1 MAVQDFITNPNMQ
14 IGPDL
19 LQDPAILDLL
29 GQESVLDKVFDPSVF
44 TPGTSLAGSVLPG
57 DPFMQNITPDP
68 LQSFIQAG
76 IADNKR
82 PVYSGTNL
90 AGMVGPIATGQEY
103 AKSIA
108 GGMPFEQ
115 VVAPGMSFS
124 PEFPMGYTQADL
136 TAPVI
141 PPIVDDGPTPPPII
155 DLPPPDAPPID
166 APPIFLPT
174 PLPQVITP
182 DPIQYRGGT
191 PGFDFRGTG
200 SPFPTKLVPGVEKPT
215 PPISIGGPG
224 GLDVEGIRGLLQDI
238 GFIQEAPTFDP
249 TPLEERIRLL
259 EQREIPMFDPSGLQ
273 QQIGGLQEQIGG
285 IPQFDP
291 SGLQEQITA
300 LQERPTFDPTD
311 IRERIGL
318 LETREMPQFDP
329 SGIYSQIGGLQEQI
343 TGIPQFDPSTLQEQ
357 ITTLQ
362 QRPGFD
368 PSGLQEQI
376 GLLQEQILNVPQFD
390 PSDLQ
395 RQIDI
400 NRQIIGDIPTYDDA
414 ALRERLA
421 VLENQQ
427 PMPLPEISITMPEP
441 IYSALPVGPSIP
453 FDPTKPPPPISIGG
467 PGLGP
472 VAPVVSAPVVTTP
485 VPIVDQIVSPIR
497 TGRSPVR
504 AMPVGLMSR

>member
-44 TPGTSLAGSVLPG
+44 TPRTSLAGSVLPG
-57 DPFMQNITPDP
+57 DPFMQDITPDP

-76 IADNKR
+76 IADNKT
-82 PVYSGTNL
+82 PAFSGTNL

-103 AKSIA
+103 ARSIA

-166 APPIFLPT
+166 APPIFLP
-174 PLPQVITP
+174 PRLPEVITP
-182 DPIQYRGGT
+182 DPIQYAGGSPT
-191 PGFDFRGTG
+191 FDYRGTG
-200 SPFPTKLVPGVEKPT
+200 SPFPTTLLPEVEKPT

-259 EQREIPMFDPSGLQ
+259 EQRERPTFDPSGLQ
-273 QQIGGLQEQIGG
+273 QQI
-285 IPQFDP
+285 
-291 SGLQEQITA
+291 TA
-300 LQERPTFDPTD
+300 LRERPTFDPTD

-318 LETREMPQFDP
+318 LETREIPQFDP
-329 SGIYSQIGGLQEQI
+329 SGIYGQIGGLQEQI
-343 TGIPQFDPSTLQEQ
+343 
-357 ITTLQ
+357 
-362 QRPGFD
+362 
-368 PSGLQEQI
+368 
-376 GLLQEQILNVPQFD
+376 LNLPQFD

-472 VAPVVSAPVVTTP
+472 VAPVVSAPTPVVSAPVVTTP
-485 VPIVDQIVSPIR
+485 APIVDQIVSPIR

-504 AMPVGLMSR
+504 AMPIGLMSR

>member
-57 DPFMQNITPDP
+57 DPFMQDITPDL
-68 LQSFIQAG
+68 LQSFIRAG
-76 IADNKR
+76 IADNKT
-82 PVYSGTNL
+82 PAFSGTNL
-90 AGMVGPIATGQEY
+90 AGMIGPIATGQAY
-103 AKSIA
+103 AQSIA

-141 PPIVDDGPTPPPII
+141 PPIVDDDPTPPPII

-166 APPIFLPT
+166 APPIFLP
-174 PLPQVITP
+174 PRLPEVITP
-182 DPIQYRGGT
+182 DPIQYAGGT
-191 PGFDFRGTG
+191 PGFDFRGET
-200 SPFPTKLVPGVEKPT
+200 LKPT
-215 PPISIGGPG
+215 PPISIGGPE

-259 EQREIPMFDPSGLQ
+259 EQRETPM
-273 QQIGGLQEQIGG
+273 
-285 IPQFDP
+285 FDP

-329 SGIYSQIGGLQEQI
+329 SGIYSQIGGLQQQI
-343 TGIPQFDPSTLQEQ
+343 GGIPQFDPSG
-357 ITTLQ
+357 LQ
-362 QRPGFD
+362 Q
-368 PSGLQEQI
+368 QI
-376 GLLQEQILNVPQFD
+376 GLLQEQILNLPQFD

-472 VAPVVSAPVVTTP
+472 VAPVVSAPTPVVSAPVVTTP
-485 VPIVDQIVSPIR
+485 TPIVDQIVSPIR

-504 AMPVGLMSR
+504 AMPIGLMSR

>member
-19 LQDPAILDLL
+19 LEDPAILDLL
-29 GQESVLDKVFDPSVF
+29 GQEGVMDKVFDPSVF
-44 TPGTSLAGSVLPG
+44 TPGTSLVGSVLPG
-57 DPFMQNITPDP
+57 DPFMQDITPDL
-68 LQSFIQAG
+68 LQGFIRAG
-76 IADNKR
+76 IADNKT
-82 PVYSGTNL
+82 PAFSGTNL
-90 AGMVGPIATGQEY
+90 AGMVGPIATGQAY
-103 AKSIA
+103 AQSIA
-108 GGMPFEQ
+108 EGLPFEQ

-166 APPIFLPT
+166 APPIFLP
-174 PLPQVITP
+174 PQLPGVITP
-182 DPIQYRGGT
+182 DPIQYAGGSPT
-191 PGFDFRGTG
+191 FDYTGTG
-200 SPFPTKLVPGVEKPT
+200 SPFPTTLLPEVEKPT

-238 GFIQEAPTFDP
+238 GLIQEAPT
-249 TPLEERIRLL
+249 
-259 EQREIPMFDPSGLQ
+259 
-273 QQIGGLQEQIGG
+273 
-285 IPQFDP
+285 
-291 SGLQEQITA
+291 
-300 LQERPTFDPTD
+300 
-311 IRERIGL
+311 
-318 LETREMPQFDP
+318 
-329 SGIYSQIGGLQEQI
+329 
-343 TGIPQFDPSTLQEQ
+343 
-357 ITTLQ
+357 
-362 QRPGFD
+362 
-368 PSGLQEQI
+368 
-376 GLLQEQILNVPQFD
+376 FD

-400 NRQIIGDIPTYDDA
+400 NRQIIRDIPTYDDA

-453 FDPTKPPPPISIGG
+453 FDPTKPPPPMSIGG

-472 VAPVVSAPVVTTP
+472 VAPVVTTP
-485 VPIVDQIVSPIR
+485 APIVDQIVSPIR

>member
-1 MAVQDFITNPNMQ
+1 MQ

-29 GQESVLDKVFDPSVF
+29 GQEGVLDKVFDPSVF
-44 TPGTSLAGSVLPG
+44 TPGVSLSGSVLPG

-90 AGMVGPIATGQEY
+90 AGMVGPIATGQAY
-103 AKSIA
+103 AQSIA

-124 PEFPMGYTQADL
+124 PEFPMGYTQFDL
-136 TAPVI
+136 TPSVT
-141 PPIVDDGPTPPPII
+141 PPIVDDSPTPPPII

-166 APPIFLPT
+166 APPIFLP
-174 PLPQVITP
+174 PRLPEVITP
-182 DPIQYRGGT
+182 DPIQYAGGT
-191 PGFDFRGTG
+191 PSFDYRGTG

-224 GLDVEGIRGLLQDI
+224 GLDVEGIRGLLEDI

-249 TPLEERIRLL
+249 TPLEQRIGLL
-259 EQREIPMFDPSGLQ
+259 EQREIPM
-273 QQIGGLQEQIGG
+273 
-285 IPQFDP
+285 
-291 SGLQEQITA
+291 
-300 LQERPTFDPTD
+300 
-311 IRERIGL
+311 
-318 LETREMPQFDP
+318 FDP

-343 TGIPQFDPSTLQEQ
+343 
-357 ITTLQ
+357 
-362 QRPGFD
+362 
-368 PSGLQEQI
+368 
-376 GLLQEQILNVPQFD
+376 LNVPQFD
-390 PSDLQ
+390 PGDLQ

-427 PMPLPEISITMPEP
+427 PMPSPEISITMPEP

-485 VPIVDQIVSPIR
+485 APIVDQIVSPIR

>member
-29 GQESVLDKVFDPSVF
+29 GQEGVLDKVFDPSVF
-44 TPGTSLAGSVLPG
+44 TPGVSLSGSVLPG

-90 AGMVGPIATGQEY
+90 AGMVGPIATGQAY
-103 AKSIA
+103 AQSIA

-136 TAPVI
+136 TPSVT
-141 PPIVDDGPTPPPII
+141 PPIVDDGLTPPPII
-155 DLPPPDAPPID
+155 DLPPPDAPSID
-166 APPIFLPT
+166 APPIFLP
-174 PLPQVITP
+174 PRLPEVITP
-182 DPIQYRGGT
+182 DPIQYAGGT

-224 GLDVEGIRGLLQDI
+224 GLDVEGIRGLLEDI

-249 TPLEERIRLL
+249 TPLEQRIGLL
-259 EQREIPMFDPSGLQ
+259 EQREIPM
-273 QQIGGLQEQIGG
+273 
-285 IPQFDP
+285 
-291 SGLQEQITA
+291 
-300 LQERPTFDPTD
+300 
-311 IRERIGL
+311 
-318 LETREMPQFDP
+318 FDP

-343 TGIPQFDPSTLQEQ
+343 
-357 ITTLQ
+357 
-362 QRPGFD
+362 
-368 PSGLQEQI
+368 
-376 GLLQEQILNVPQFD
+376 LNVPQFD
-390 PSDLQ
+390 PGDLQ

-427 PMPLPEISITMPEP
+427 PMPSPEISITMPEP

-485 VPIVDQIVSPIR
+485 APIVDQIVSPIR

>member
-29 GQESVLDKVFDPSVF
+29 GQEGVLDKVFDPSVF
-44 TPGTSLAGSVLPG
+44 TPGVSLSGSVLPG

-90 AGMVGPIATGQEY
+90 AGMVGPIATGQAY
-103 AKSIA
+103 AQSIA

-124 PEFPMGYTQADL
+124 PEFPMGYTQFDL
-136 TAPVI
+136 TPSVT
-141 PPIVDDGPTPPPII
+141 PPIVDDSPTPPPII

-166 APPIFLPT
+166 APPIFLP
-174 PLPQVITP
+174 PRLPEVITP
-182 DPIQYRGGT
+182 DPIQYAGGT
-191 PGFDFRGTG
+191 PSFDYRGTG

-224 GLDVEGIRGLLQDI
+224 GLDVEGIRGLLEDI

-249 TPLEERIRLL
+249 TPLEQRIGLL
-259 EQREIPMFDPSGLQ
+259 EQREIPM
-273 QQIGGLQEQIGG
+273 
-285 IPQFDP
+285 
-291 SGLQEQITA
+291 
-300 LQERPTFDPTD
+300 
-311 IRERIGL
+311 
-318 LETREMPQFDP
+318 FDP

-343 TGIPQFDPSTLQEQ
+343 
-357 ITTLQ
+357 
-362 QRPGFD
+362 
-368 PSGLQEQI
+368 
-376 GLLQEQILNVPQFD
+376 LNVPQFD
-390 PSDLQ
+390 PGDLQ

-427 PMPLPEISITMPEP
+427 PMPSPEISITMPEP

-453 FDPTKPPPPISIGG
+453 FDPTKPSSLYWQMKSKLFPWLQWNVMFKGKEWSKPNHKAIEN
-467 PGLGP
+467 
-472 VAPVVSAPVVTTP
+472 
-485 VPIVDQIVSPIR
+485 
-497 TGRSPVR
+497 
-504 AMPVGLMSR
+504 

>member
-29 GQESVLDKVFDPSVF
+29 GQEGVLDKVFDPSVF
-44 TPGTSLAGSVLPG
+44 TPGVSLSGSVLPG

-90 AGMVGPIATGQEY
+90 AGMVGPIATGQAY
-103 AKSIA
+103 AQSIA

-124 PEFPMGYTQADL
+124 PEFPMGYTQFDL
-136 TAPVI
+136 TPSVT
-141 PPIVDDGPTPPPII
+141 PPIVDDSPTPPPII

-166 APPIFLPT
+166 APPIFLP
-174 PLPQVITP
+174 PRLPEVITP
-182 DPIQYRGGT
+182 DPIQYAGGT
-191 PGFDFRGTG
+191 PSFDYRGTG

-224 GLDVEGIRGLLQDI
+224 GLDVEGIRGLLEDI

-249 TPLEERIRLL
+249 TPLEQRIGLL
-259 EQREIPMFDPSGLQ
+259 EQREIPM
-273 QQIGGLQEQIGG
+273 
-285 IPQFDP
+285 
-291 SGLQEQITA
+291 
-300 LQERPTFDPTD
+300 
-311 IRERIGL
+311 
-318 LETREMPQFDP
+318 FDP

-343 TGIPQFDPSTLQEQ
+343 
-357 ITTLQ
+357 
-362 QRPGFD
+362 
-368 PSGLQEQI
+368 
-376 GLLQEQILNVPQFD
+376 LNVPQFD
-390 PSDLQ
+390 PGDLQ

-427 PMPLPEISITMPEP
+427 PMPSPEISITMPEP

-485 VPIVDQIVSPIR
+485 APIVDQIVSPIR